1 MTLLDSARADTV
13 LAARYR
19 LVKLIGTGGM
29 GSVYEARDEHTY
41 RAVAVKLFATPDKM
55 TTADRVRQ
63 EREIRLLSML
73 SHPGL
78 IPLYDAGTH
87 EFEDGPHRFIVMEL
101 IADTTLL
108 RRLSE
113 GALHNYE
120 VADLGAQ
127 LADAL
132 AYVHSR
138 GIVHRD
144 VKPANIL
151 ISDEGSS
158 GFARTVK
165 LTDFG
170 VAHFVDGSRL
180 TNDGTVIGTAA
191 YLSPEQVAGEPI
203 SFATDVYSLGLVLLE
218 ALTGKQ
224 EYSGTLIEAALALA
238 PPRPRSAGRRRR
250 RVARAAQPDDRPRP
264 RAPAHSGRDRQRAA
278 RWVHPDHRPRAAR
291 PGAREA
297 PARPPHAPRCPPP
310 RPARHVLGGPP
321 VAATERPGGVLRSVR
336 RHRGLRGRLR
346 RGRPAL
352 THPRIRTPEP
362 GDRCAADSGTLARWK
377 A

>member
-1 MTLLDSARADTV
+1 MTLLDGARTETV
-13 LAARYR
+13 LSGRYR

-41 RAVAVKLFATPDKM
+41 RAVAVKLFATPDSM

-78 IPLYDAGTH
+78 VPLYDAGTH
-87 EFEDGPHRFIVMEL
+87 EFDDGPHRYIVMEL

-108 RRLSE
+108 RKLAD
-113 GALHNYE
+113 GAMHNYE

-132 AYVHSR
+132 GYVHSR

-151 ISDEGSS
+151 MGDGGSA

-180 TNDGTVIGTAA
+180 TNDGTIIGTAA

-203 SFATDVYSLGLVLLE
+203 GFATDVYSLGLVLLE

-224 EYSGTLIEAALALA
+224 EYSGTLIEAALA
-238 PPRPRSAGRRRR
+238 
-250 RVARAAQPDDRPRP
+250 
-264 RAPAHSGRDRQRAA
+264 
-278 RWVHPDHRPRAAR
+278 
-291 PGAREA
+291 
-297 PARPPHAPRCPPP
+297 
-310 RPARHVLGGPP
+310 
-321 VAATERPGGVLRSVR
+321 
-336 RHRGLRGRLR
+336 RLR
-346 RGRPAL
+346 RDPEIPDGIAPEWRELLGDMTARDPARRPTAVAVASAL
-352 THPRIRTPEP
+352 RGGSTQITGPVPLGPAREEHKRAHKMHR
-362 GDRCAADSGTLARWK
+362 AAHRHAKRGTFVVANRWRRRNVLVGSFATFGVLAACVASYVAGTLH
-377 A
+377 

>member
-13 LAARYR
+13 LSARYR

-203 SFATDVYSLGLVLLE
+203 SFATDIYSLGLVLLE

-224 EYSGTLIEAALALA
+224 EYSGTLIEAALARLRNDPVVPDEVA
-238 PPRPRSAGRRRR
+238 QEWRDLLLRMTARDPARRPTAVAIASALRGGSTQITGPVPLGPERERHQRNHRMHRAAHRHARRGTFSAVRRWRRRN
-250 RVARAAQPDDRPRP
+250 
-264 RAPAHSGRDRQRAA
+264 
-278 RWVHPDHRPRAAR
+278 
-291 PGAREA
+291 
-297 PARPPHAPRCPPP
+297 
-310 RPARHVLGGPP
+310 VLLGSFAGFG
-321 VAATERPGGVLRSVR
+321 VAAACVAAYVAG
-336 RHRGLRGRLR
+336 
-346 RGRPAL
+346 AL
-352 THPRIRTPEP
+352 H
-362 GDRCAADSGTLARWK
+362 
-377 A
+377 

>member
-1 MTLLDSARADTV
+1 MTLVDSARADTV
-13 LAARYR
+13 LAGRYR

-41 RAVAVKLFATPDKM
+41 RLVAVKLFATPDSM

-78 IPLYDAGTH
+78 VPLYDAGTH

-108 RRLSE
+108 RRLAG

-151 ISDEGSS
+151 INDEGAS
-158 GFARTVK
+158 GFVRSVK

-180 TNDGTVIGTAA
+180 TN
-191 YLSPEQVAGEPI
+191 EPI
-203 SFATDVYSLGLVLLE
+203 GFATDVYSLGLVLLE
-218 ALTGKQ
+218 SLTGKQ
-224 EYSGTLIEAALALA
+224 EYSGTLIEAALARLRNDPQVPAEVGAEWKDLLA
-238 PPRPRSAGRRRR
+238 KMTHRDPAKRPTAVAVANALRGGSTQITGPVPLGPDRTKHKRDHKLHRAAHKHAKRGTFAAVRRWRRRN
-250 RVARAAQPDDRPRP
+250 
-264 RAPAHSGRDRQRAA
+264 
-278 RWVHPDHRPRAAR
+278 
-291 PGAREA
+291 
-297 PARPPHAPRCPPP
+297 
-310 RPARHVLGGPP
+310 VLVGSF
-321 VAATERPGGVLRSVR
+321 ATFGVL
-336 RHRGLRGRLR
+336 
-346 RGRPAL
+346 AA
-352 THPRIRTPEP
+352 
-362 GDRCAADSGTLARWK
+362 CAAAYVAGTLH
-377 A
+377 

>member
-1 MTLLDSARADTV
+1 MTLVDNPRTETV
-13 LAARYR
+13 LSGRYR
-19 LVKLIGTGGM
+19 LARLIGTGGM

-41 RAVAVKLFATPDKM
+41 RLVAVKLFATPQTM

-87 EFEDGPHRFIVMEL
+87 EFPDGPHRFIVMEL
-101 IADTTLL
+101 IADATLL
-108 RRLSE
+108 RRLAE
-113 GALHNYE
+113 GPLHNYE
-120 VADLGAQ
+120 AADLGAQ

-180 TNDGTVIGTAA
+180 TNDGTIIGTAA

-203 SFATDVYSLGLVLLE
+203 SYATDVYSLGLVLLE
-218 ALTGKQ
+218 VLTGKQ
-224 EYSGTLIEAALALA
+224 EYSGTLVEAALARLRRSPEIPEA
-238 PPRPRSAGRRRR
+238 VGPDWRDLLLRMTDRDPARRPTAVAVANALRGGSTQITGPVPLGPSRVKHKRDHRMHRAAHRHARRGTFEAVNRWRRRN
-250 RVARAAQPDDRPRP
+250 VMTASLAA
-264 RAPAHSGRDRQRAA
+264 
-278 RWVHPDHRPRAAR
+278 
-291 PGAREA
+291 
-297 PARPPHAPRCPPP
+297 
-310 RPARHVLGGPP
+310 
-321 VAATERPGGVLRSVR
+321 GGVLVACVLSYV
-336 RHRGLRGRLR
+336 
-346 RGRPAL
+346 A
-352 THPRIRTPEP
+352 
-362 GDRCAADSGTLARWK
+362 GTFH
-377 A
+377 

>member
-1 MTLLDSARADTV
+1 MTLVANGRTETILSG
-13 LAARYR
+13 RYR
-19 LVKLIGTGGM
+19 LTRLIGTGGM

-41 RAVAVKLFATPDKM
+41 RLVAVKLFATPQAM

-87 EFEDGPHRFIVMEL
+87 EFSDGPHRYIVMEL

-108 RRLSE
+108 RRLAE

-180 TNDGTVIGTAA
+180 TNDGTIIGTAA

-218 ALTGKQ
+218 ALTGHQ
-224 EYSGTLIEAALALA
+224 EYSGTLVEAALARLRNSPEVPESVGPEWHELLLRMTDRDPA
-238 PPRPRSAGRRRR
+238 RRPTAVA
-250 RVARAAQPDDRPRP
+250 VARALRGGSVQVTGPVPLGPSRT
-264 RAPAHSGRDRQRAA
+264 AHKRDHRMHRAA
-278 RWVHPDHRPRAAR
+278 HRHAKRGTFVAVKRWRRRNILTGSFAAV
-291 PGAREA
+291 A
-297 PARPPHAPRCPPP
+297 
-310 RPARHVLGGPP
+310 VLLACGLSY
-321 VAATERPGGVLRSVR
+321 VA
-336 RHRGLRGRLR
+336 
-346 RGRPAL
+346 
-352 THPRIRTPEP
+352 
-362 GDRCAADSGTLARWK
+362 GTLH
-377 A
+377 

>member
-1 MTLLDSARADTV
+1 MYPMTLVDSARADTV
-13 LAARYR
+13 LAGRYR

-41 RAVAVKLFATPDKM
+41 RAVAVKLFATPDSM

-78 IPLYDAGTH
+78 VPLYDAGTH
-87 EFEDGPHRFIVMEL
+87 DFEDGPHRFIVMEL

-108 RRLSE
+108 RRLAS

-151 ISDEGSS
+151 INDEGAS
-158 GFARTVK
+158 GFARSVK

-180 TNDGTVIGTAA
+180 TNDGTIIGTAA

-203 SFATDVYSLGLVLLE
+203 GFATDVYSLGLVLLE
-218 ALTGKQ
+218 SLTGKQ
-224 EYSGTLIEAALALA
+224 EYSGTLIEAALARLRHDPHVPDEVGPDWKDLLA
-238 PPRPRSAGRRRR
+238 KMTHRDPARRPTAVAVANALRGGSTQITGPVPLGPDRTKHKRDTKLHRAAHRHAKRGTFTAVRRWRRRN
-250 RVARAAQPDDRPRP
+250 
-264 RAPAHSGRDRQRAA
+264 
-278 RWVHPDHRPRAAR
+278 
-291 PGAREA
+291 
-297 PARPPHAPRCPPP
+297 
-310 RPARHVLGGPP
+310 VLVGSF
-321 VAATERPGGVLRSVR
+321 ATFGVL
-336 RHRGLRGRLR
+336 
-346 RGRPAL
+346 AA
-352 THPRIRTPEP
+352 
-362 GDRCAADSGTLARWK
+362 CAAAYVAGTLH
-377 A
+377 

>member
-1 MTLLDSARADTV
+1 M
-13 LAARYR
+13 
-19 LVKLIGTGGM
+19 KLIGTGGM
-29 GSVYEARDEHTY
+29 GTVYEARDEHTY

-87 EFEDGPHRFIVMEL
+87 DFPDGPHRFIVMEL

-151 ISDEGSS
+151 ISDEGL
-158 GFARTVK
+158 V
-165 LTDFG
+165 
-170 VAHFVDGSRL
+170 RL
-180 TNDGTVIGTAA
+180 RPDR
-191 YLSPEQVAGEPI
+191 
-203 SFATDVYSLGLVLLE
+203 E
-218 ALTGKQ
+218 ADRLRCR
-224 EYSGTLIEAALALA
+224 ALRRRLA
-238 PPRPRSAGRRRR
+238 PDERRHDHRHGGVPEPRAGR
-250 RVARAAQPDDRPRP
+250 
-264 RAPAHSGRDRQRAA
+264 G
-278 RWVHPDHRPRAAR
+278 
-291 PGAREA
+291 
-297 PARPPHAPRCPPP
+297 
-310 RPARHVLGGPP
+310 
-321 VAATERPGGVLRSVR
+321 
-336 RHRGLRGRLR
+336 
-346 RGRPAL
+346 
-352 THPRIRTPEP
+352 
-362 GDRCAADSGTLARWK
+362 
-377 A
+377 

>member
-1 MTLLDSARADTV
+1 MSMAIGSARADTV
-13 LAARYR
+13 LAGRYR

-41 RAVAVKLFATPDKM
+41 RAVAVKMFATPERM

-87 EFEDGPHRFIVMEL
+87 DFEDGPHRYIVMEL
-101 IADTTLL
+101 IADATLL
-108 RRLSE
+108 RRLAE
-113 GALHNYE
+113 GPLHNYE

-151 ISDEGSS
+151 LSDEGAS
-158 GFARTVK
+158 GFVQTVK

-180 TNDGTVIGTAA
+180 TNDGTIIGTAA

-203 SFATDVYSLGLVLLE
+203 SYATDVYSLGLVLLE
-218 ALTGKQ
+218 ALTGDQ
-224 EYSGTLIEAALALA
+224 EYSGTVIEAALARLRRDPHVPDSVA
-238 PPRPRSAGRRRR
+238 SEWRELLTLMTSRDPARRPTAVA
-250 RVARAAQPDDRPRP
+250 VARALRGGSTQVTGPVPLGPEREVR
-264 RAPAHSGRDRQRAA
+264 RREHRMHRAA
-278 RWVHPDHRPRAAR
+278 HRHARRGTFDVVRRWRRRNVLAAS
-291 PGAREA
+291 ATA
-297 PARPPHAPRCPPP
+297 LA
-310 RPARHVLGGPP
+310 
-321 VAATERPGGVLRSVR
+321 VAAACVGCYVVG
-336 RHRGLRGRLR
+336 
-346 RGRPAL
+346 AL
-352 THPRIRTPEP
+352 H
-362 GDRCAADSGTLARWK
+362 
-377 A
+377 

>member
-1 MTLLDSARADTV
+1 MTLLDGLRTETV
-13 LAARYR
+13 LSGRYR

-29 GSVYEARDEHTY
+29 GAVYEARDEHTY

-87 EFEDGPHRFIVMEL
+87 DFPDGPHRFIVMEL

-218 ALTGKQ
+218 SLTGKQ
-224 EYSGTLIEAALALA
+224 EYSGTLIEAALARLRHDPEIPDDIA
-238 PPRPRSAGRRRR
+238 SEWRDLLSRMTARDPERRPTAVAIASALRGGSTQITGPVPLGPERVKHQRDHRMHRAAHRHARRGTFSAVRRWRRRN
-250 RVARAAQPDDRPRP
+250 VLVGTFAAF
-264 RAPAHSGRDRQRAA
+264 
-278 RWVHPDHRPRAAR
+278 
-291 PGAREA
+291 
-297 PARPPHAPRCPPP
+297 
-310 RPARHVLGGPP
+310 
-321 VAATERPGGVLRSVR
+321 GVLVACGSAYVAGML
-336 RHRGLRGRLR
+336 H
-346 RGRPAL
+346 
-352 THPRIRTPEP
+352 
-362 GDRCAADSGTLARWK
+362 
-377 A
+377 

>member
-1 MTLLDSARADTV
+1 MTLVDSARTETI
-13 LAARYR
+13 LSGRYR
-19 LVKLIGTGGM
+19 LVRLIGTGGM

-41 RAVAVKLFATPDKM
+41 RAVAVKLFATPQQM

-87 EFEDGPHRFIVMEL
+87 DFPDGPHRFIVMEL

-108 RRLSE
+108 RRLAE

-158 GFARTVK
+158 GFVRTVK

-180 TNDGTVIGTAA
+180 TNDGTIIGTAA

-203 SFATDVYSLGLVLLE
+203 GFATDVYSLGLVLLE

-224 EYSGTLIEAALALA
+224 EYSGTLVEAALARLRQDPVVPDTVA
-238 PPRPRSAGRRRR
+238 SEWRDLLTRMTHRDPDQRPSAVA
-250 RVARAAQPDDRPRP
+250 VARALRGGSTQITGPVPLGPDRGVHKKQHRM
-264 RAPAHSGRDRQRAA
+264 HRAA
-278 RWVHPDHRPRAAR
+278 HRHSKR
-291 PGAREA
+291 GTF
-297 PARPPHAPRCPPP
+297 
-310 RPARHVLGGPP
+310 
-321 VAATERPGGVLRSVR
+321 VAAKRWRRRNILTGSFATAGVLVAC
-336 RHRGLRGRLR
+336 
-346 RGRPAL
+346 AL
-352 THPRIRTPEP
+352 SYY
-362 GDRCAADSGTLARWK
+362 AGTLH
-377 A
+377 

>member
-1 MTLLDSARADTV
+1 MTMLNGTRADTI
-13 LAARYR
+13 LAGRYR

-29 GSVYEARDEHTY
+29 GTVYEARDEHTY
-41 RAVAVKLFATPDKM
+41 RAVAVKLFATPDSM

-87 EFEDGPHRFIVMEL
+87 DFEDGAHRYIVMEL

-108 RRLSE
+108 RRLAE
-113 GALHNYE
+113 DAMHNYE

-151 ISDEGSS
+151 MSDEGSS

-203 SFATDVYSLGLVLLE
+203 GFATDVYSLGLVLLE

-224 EYSGTLIEAALALA
+224 EYSGTLIEAALARLRHDPQIPDDVA
-238 PPRPRSAGRRRR
+238 PEWRDLLSRMTARDPDRRPTAVAIASALRGGSTQVTGPVPLGPERVQRIRAHRLHRAAHRHAKRGTFSIVRRWRRRN
-250 RVARAAQPDDRPRP
+250 VFLGSFAAF
-264 RAPAHSGRDRQRAA
+264 
-278 RWVHPDHRPRAAR
+278 
-291 PGAREA
+291 
-297 PARPPHAPRCPPP
+297 
-310 RPARHVLGGPP
+310 
-321 VAATERPGGVLRSVR
+321 GVL
-336 RHRGLRGRLR
+336 
-346 RGRPAL
+346 
-352 THPRIRTPEP
+352 
-362 GDRCAADSGTLARWK
+362 AACGAAYVAGTLH
-377 A
+377 

>member
-1 MTLLDSARADTV
+1 MTLLGNVRTETV
-13 LAARYR
+13 LSGRYR

-29 GSVYEARDEHTY
+29 GTVYEARDEHTY
-41 RAVAVKLFATPDKM
+41 RAVAVKLFATPDAM

-78 IPLYDAGTH
+78 VPLYDAGTH
-87 EFEDGPHRFIVMEL
+87 EFDDGPHRFIVMEL

-108 RRLSE
+108 RRLAG
-113 GALHNYE
+113 GALHAYE

-151 ISDEGSS
+151 INDEGAS
-158 GFARTVK
+158 GFVRTVK

-180 TNDGTVIGTAA
+180 TNDGTIIGTAA

-203 SFATDVYSLGLVLLE
+203 GFATDVYSLGLVLLE

-224 EYSGTLIEAALALA
+224 EYSGTLIEAALARLRHDPEIPADIAPEWRDLLGRMTHRNPDRRPTAVAVASALRGGATQITGPVPLGPARADHKREHRLHRAAHRHAKRGTFSLA
-238 PPRPRSAGRRRR
+238 TRWRRRN
-250 RVARAAQPDDRPRP
+250 
-264 RAPAHSGRDRQRAA
+264 
-278 RWVHPDHRPRAAR
+278 
-291 PGAREA
+291 
-297 PARPPHAPRCPPP
+297 
-310 RPARHVLGGPP
+310 VLVGSF
-321 VAATERPGGVLRSVR
+321 ATFGVLVACSAAYVA
-336 RHRGLRGRLR
+336 GLL
-346 RGRPAL
+346 
-352 THPRIRTPEP
+352 H
-362 GDRCAADSGTLARWK
+362 
-377 A
+377 